1 MREVVFDTETTGLDP
16 RSGDRIVEVGC
27 IELNNYLPT
36 GREFQIYINPGRP
49 VSEATVRI
57 TGITNETLRD
67 KMRFE
72 HPDVVDRLMEFLG
85 EDPIVAHNAEFD
97 RGFLNYELELLG
109 RPPLPKTRF
118 IDTLVLAKEHRPGAP
133 ASLDAVCKRFN
144 ISIENRVLHGALLDA
159 QLLAMA
165 YLELRGGRERA
176 FDFAN
181 SSGGGG
187 SRIVATQ
194 APRRQRPSPLPSL
207 LTAEEHAAHI
217 AFLETV
223 GTKDVAAIWKKY
235 G

>member
-1 MREVVFDTETTGLDP
+1 M
-16 RSGDRIVEVGC
+16 
-27 IELNNYLPT
+27 
-36 GREFQIYINPGRP
+36 
-49 VSEATVRI
+49 SEATVRI
-57 TGITNETLRD
+57 TGITNDTLRD
-67 KMRFE
+67 KKRFE

-85 EDPIVAHNAEFD
+85 DDIIVAHNAEFD

-118 IDTLVLAKEHRPGAP
+118 VDTLVLAKQHRPGAP

-181 SSGGGG
+181 SANTTE
-187 SRIVATQ
+187 RAVTTQ
-194 APRRQRPSPLPSL
+194 TPRRQRPSPLPPSI
-207 LTAEEHAAHI
+207 TPEERAAHD
-217 AFLETV
+217 AFV
-223 GTKDVAAIWKKY
+223 GAMGDAAIWKKF

>member
-16 RSGDRIVEVGC
+16 RSGDRVVEVGC
-27 IELNNYLPT
+27 IELVNLLPT

-67 KMRFE
+67 KKRFE
-72 HPDVVDRLMEFLG
+72 HPDVVDALMAFLG
-85 EDPIVAHNAEFD
+85 DDPIVAHNAEFD

-109 RPPLPKTRF
+109 RPPLPKERF
-118 IDTLVLAKEHRPGAP
+118 IDTLVLAREHRPGSP

-144 ISIENRVLHGALLDA
+144 ISIQDRVLHGALLDA
-159 QLLAMA
+159 QLLARA

-181 SSGGGG
+181 ANGASAQAQ
-187 SRIVATQ
+187 ATLT
-194 APRRQRPSPLPSL
+194 PRPQRPKPLGPL
-207 LTAEEHAAHI
+207 VTADEIAAHAA
-217 AFLETV
+217 FV
-223 GTKDVAAIWKKY
+223 GGLGENAIWKKF